1 MRITFCGTRGNIRV
15 RSKAHYRHTMTKF
28 AFGRTK
34 IIIDCGLDWLRQA
47 HKINAD
53 ALFVSHAHPDH
64 AGGLKK
70 GVPCMVYATQ
80 ESWQIMDQYAIKE
93 RAVIQPQ
100 QQILIGSIE
109 VQAFA
114 VEHSFNAPAVGYR
127 ISAGKSSL
135 FYVPDVA
142 RIVHPKKALS
152 GIDLYIG
159 DGAIITRTL
168 LLRETDGVM
177 HGHAPISEQLDW
189 CKKYKVPRAI
199 FTHCGTEITSQ
210 DFHAAQEKI
219 KQLGTEYGVEVEL
232 AYDGLHILLASHAK
246 S

>member
-1 MRITFCGTRGNIRV
+1 MRITFLGTRGNIKV
-15 RSKAHYRHTMTKF
+15 RSKAHYRHTMTEF

-47 HKINAD
+47 HKISAD

-70 GVPCMVYATQ
+70 GVPCLVYATQ
-80 ESWQIMDQYAIKE
+80 ESWQIIEHYSIKE
-93 RAVIQPQ
+93 RAIIEPQ
-100 QQILIGSIE
+100 EPIVVGSILI
-109 VQAFA
+109 QAFA

-142 RIVHPKKALS
+142 KIMHPQKALS
-152 GIDLYIG
+152 GIDMYIG

-177 HGHAPISEQLDW
+177 HGHAPMSEQLAW
-189 CKKYKVPRAI
+189 CKKYKVPRAL

-210 DFHAAQEKI
+210 DFNTAQAKI
-219 KQLGTEYGVEVEL
+219 KALGDEYGVETDL
-232 AYDGLHILLASHAK
+232 AYDGLHILA
-246 S
+246 

>member
-1 MRITFCGTRGNIRV
+1 MHITFLGTRGNIKV
-15 RSKAHYRHTMTKF
+15 RSKAHYRHTMTAF
-28 AFGRTK
+28 SFGRTK

-47 HKINAD
+47 RTIKAN

-64 AGGLKK
+64 AGGLKN
-70 GVPCMVYATQ
+70 GVPCPVYATE
-80 ESWQIMDQYAIKE
+80 ESWQIMAPYAIAE
-93 RAVIQPQ
+93 CAVIKPQ
-100 QQILIGSIE
+100 EHITVGSITME
-109 VQAFA
+109 PFA

-127 ISAGKSSL
+127 ISVGKNTI

-142 RIVHPKKALS
+142 KIVHPKKALS

-168 LLRETDGVM
+168 LLRETNGVI
-177 HGHAPISEQLDW
+177 HGHAPISEQLAW

-210 DFHAAQEKI
+210 DYDAAQEKI
-219 KQLGTEYGVEVEL
+219 KQLGDEYGVAAEL
-232 AYDGLHILLASHAK
+232 AYDGLSIK
-246 S
+246 M